1 MKNRI
6 SSFYMEKD
14 LFEKNIA
21 ALKEAQLRLAAS
33 SESVRNEALKSVYDA
48 LEEKKDFIFAE
59 NGKDLESAKNNVS
72 DAVMGRLK
80 FDEKKLDSVRKGI
93 LDIISLPD
101 PIVRI
106 EEKRELDEAFILT
119 RKSVPIGVI
128 GMIFEARPDA
138 LVQIVSLCI
147 KSGNAI
153 VLKGG
158 KEAMNSNRALFKV
171 IADALD
177 DTPLTS
183 SSLMLIESHED
194 VASILKMDKYID
206 LIIPRGS
213 NAFVRYVM
221 DNTRIPVLGHAD
233 GICSIYVDE
242 SADMDIAIPVVL
254 DSKVQYPAACN
265 AVEMILVNEKVKDTF
280 LPKIKKVFDER
291 GVIIH
296 GDDEVRGVIECE
308 SLGSDDLFKEFL
320 SLEVS
325 IKCVN
330 SINEAISLINSY
342 GSHHTD
348 AIISEDEKSKNL
360 FFTLVDSADVFANCS
375 TRFADGYRFGLG
387 AEVGISTSKIHARG
401 PVGLSGLMSYKWILS
416 GHGEIVADYASGR
429 RFFHHKDLI

>member
-1 MKNRI
+1 
-6 SSFYMEKD
+6 MEKD

-48 LEEKKDFIFAE
+48 LEEKRDFIFAE

-101 PIVRI
+101 PIGMI

-401 PVGLSGLMSYKWILS
+401 PVGLSGLMSYKWILA

>member
-1 MKNRI
+1 
-6 SSFYMEKD
+6 
-14 LFEKNIA
+14 
-21 ALKEAQLRLAAS
+21 
-33 SESVRNEALKSVYDA
+33 
-48 LEEKKDFIFAE
+48 
-59 NGKDLESAKNNVS
+59 
-72 DAVMGRLK
+72 
-80 FDEKKLDSVRKGI
+80 
-93 LDIISLPD
+93 
-101 PIVRI
+101 
-106 EEKRELDEAFILT
+106 
-119 RKSVPIGVI
+119 
-128 GMIFEARPDA
+128 MIFEARPDA

-183 SSLMLIESHED
+183 SFLMLIESHED

-342 GSHHTD
+342 GIKRLGSALSELFDSLIKELETEGKLNEQECQGECVFFNSD
-348 AIISEDEKSKNL
+348 SSQFFRPTPDDPEEIRYSYQIPVPEALNVIIYIFQRDGKRYKKKDLLEEFSKELEYLRKGAQVVTLFNKAFAEGKEK
-360 FFTLVDSADVFANCS
+360 
-375 TRFADGYRFGLG
+375 GI
-387 AEVGISTSKIHARG
+387 ISTSSSGKFY
-401 PVGLSGLMSYKWILS
+401 LS
-416 GHGEIVADYASGR
+416 
-429 RFFHHKDLI
+429 

>member
-1 MKNRI
+1 
-6 SSFYMEKD
+6 MEKD

>member
-1 MKNRI
+1 
-6 SSFYMEKD
+6 MEKD

-48 LEEKKDFIFAE
+48 LEEKRDFIFAE

-101 PIVRI
+101 PIGRI

-280 LPKIKKVFDER
+280 RPKIKKVFDER

-401 PVGLSGLMSYKWILS
+401 PVGLSGLMSYKWILA

>member
-1 MKNRI
+1 
-6 SSFYMEKD
+6 MEKD

-80 FDEKKLDSVRKGI
+80 FDEKKLYSVRKGI

-101 PIVRI
+101 PIGRI

-296 GDDEVRGVIECE
+296 GDDDVRGVIECE

-401 PVGLSGLMSYKWILS
+401 PVGLSGLMSYKWILA
-416 GHGEIVADYASGR
+416 GHGEVVADYASGR

>member
-1 MKNRI
+1 
-6 SSFYMEKD
+6 MEKD

-33 SESVRNEALKSVYDA
+33 SESVRNEALKYVYDA

-59 NGKDLESAKNNVS
+59 NGKDLESAKKNVS

-101 PIVRI
+101 PIGRI

-183 SSLMLIESHED
+183 SFLMLIESHED

-401 PVGLSGLMSYKWILS
+401 PVGLDGLVIYKYKLR
-416 GHGEIVADYASGR
+416 GNGQIVDDYAKGIKH
-429 RFFHHKDLI
+429 FNHKDLI

>member
-1 MKNRI
+1 
-6 SSFYMEKD
+6 MEKD

-48 LEEKKDFIFAE
+48 LEEKRDFIFAE

-101 PIVRI
+101 PIGRI

-296 GDDEVRGVIECE
+296 GDDDVRGVIECE

-401 PVGLSGLMSYKWILS
+401 PVGLSGLMSYKWILA
-416 GHGEIVADYASGR
+416 GHGEVVADYASGR

>member
-1 MKNRI
+1 
-6 SSFYMEKD
+6 MEKD

-101 PIVRI
+101 PIGRI

-296 GDDEVRGVIECE
+296 GDDDVRGVIECE

-401 PVGLSGLMSYKWILS
+401 PVGSLRMKA
-416 GHGEIVADYASGR
+416 V
-429 RFFHHKDLI
+429 

>member
-1 MKNRI
+1 
-6 SSFYMEKD
+6 MEKD

-48 LEEKKDFIFAE
+48 LEEKRDFIFAE

-101 PIVRI
+101 PIGMI

-265 AVEMILVNEKVKDTF
+265 AVEMILVNEKVKNTF

-401 PVGLSGLMSYKWILS
+401 PVGLSGLMSYKWILA

>member
-1 MKNRI
+1 
-6 SSFYMEKD
+6 MEKD

-48 LEEKKDFIFAE
+48 LEEKRDFIFAE

-101 PIVRI
+101 PIGRI

-308 SLGSDDLFKEFL
+308 SLGSDGLFKEFL

-401 PVGLSGLMSYKWILS
+401 PVGLSGLMSYKWILA
-416 GHGEIVADYASGR
+416 GHGEIVADYASGG
-429 RFFHHKDLI
+429 RFFHHNDLI

>member
-1 MKNRI
+1 
-6 SSFYMEKD
+6 MEKD

-48 LEEKKDFIFAE
+48 LEEKRDFIFAE

-101 PIVRI
+101 PIGMI

-171 IADALD
+171 IADAID

-401 PVGLSGLMSYKWILS
+401 PVGLSGLMSYKWILA

>member
-1 MKNRI
+1 
-6 SSFYMEKD
+6 MEKD

-48 LEEKKDFIFAE
+48 LEEKRDFIFAE

-101 PIVRI
+101 PIGRI
-106 EEKRELDEAFILT
+106 EEKRDLDEAFILT

-296 GDDEVRGVIECE
+296 GDDDVRGVIECE

-401 PVGLSGLMSYKWILS
+401 PVGLSGLMSYKWILA

>member
-1 MKNRI
+1 
-6 SSFYMEKD
+6 MEKD

-48 LEEKKDFIFAE
+48 LEEKRDFIFAE

-101 PIVRI
+101 PIGRI

-296 GDDEVRGVIECE
+296 GDDDVRGVIECE

-401 PVGLSGLMSYKWILS
+401 PVGLSGLMSYKWILA

>member
-48 LEEKKDFIFAE
+48 LEEKRDFIFAE

-101 PIVRI
+101 PIGMI

-265 AVEMILVNEKVKDTF
+265 AVEMILVNEKVKNTF

-401 PVGLSGLMSYKWILS
+401 PVGLSGLMSYKWILA

>member
-1 MKNRI
+1 
-6 SSFYMEKD
+6 MEKD

-48 LEEKKDFIFAE
+48 LEEKRDFIFAE

-80 FDEKKLDSVRKGI
+80 FDEKKLDSVRNGI

-101 PIVRI
+101 PIGRI

-401 PVGLSGLMSYKWILS
+401 PVGLSGLMSYKWILA

>member
-1 MKNRI
+1 
-6 SSFYMEKD
+6 
-14 LFEKNIA
+14 
-21 ALKEAQLRLAAS
+21 
-33 SESVRNEALKSVYDA
+33 
-48 LEEKKDFIFAE
+48 
-59 NGKDLESAKNNVS
+59 
-72 DAVMGRLK
+72 
-80 FDEKKLDSVRKGI
+80 
-93 LDIISLPD
+93 
-101 PIVRI
+101 
-106 EEKRELDEAFILT
+106 
-119 RKSVPIGVI
+119 
-128 GMIFEARPDA
+128 MIFEARPDA

-401 PVGLSGLMSYKWILS
+401 PVGLSGLMSYKWILA

>member
-1 MKNRI
+1 
-6 SSFYMEKD
+6 MEKD

-33 SESVRNEALKSVYDA
+33 SESVRNEALKYVYDA

-59 NGKDLESAKNNVS
+59 NGKDLESAKKNVS

-101 PIVRI
+101 PIGRI

-153 VLKGG
+153 ILKGG
-158 KEAMNSNRALFKV
+158 KEAQNSNRALFGV
-171 IADALD
+171 IASALA
-177 DTPLTS
+177 DTPVTS
-183 SSLMLIESHED
+183 KPIMLIESHED

-401 PVGLSGLMSYKWILS
+401 PVGLSGLMSYKWILA
-416 GHGEIVADYASGR
+416 GHGEIVSDYASGR

>member
-1 MKNRI
+1 
-6 SSFYMEKD
+6 MEKD

-33 SESVRNEALKSVYDA
+33 SESVRNEALKYVYDA

-59 NGKDLESAKNNVS
+59 NGKDLESAKKNVS

-101 PIVRI
+101 PIGRI

-401 PVGLSGLMSYKWILS
+401 PVGLSGLMSYKWILA

>member
-1 MKNRI
+1 
-6 SSFYMEKD
+6 MEKD

-80 FDEKKLDSVRKGI
+80 FDEKKLYSVRKGI

-101 PIVRI
+101 PIGRI

-296 GDDEVRGVIECE
+296 GDDDVRGVIECE

-401 PVGLSGLMSYKWILS
+401 PVGLSGLMSYKWILA